1 MTTKN
6 NRSKN
11 DYPPGDIPPFCRN
24 NYFTGKLLTERDFTA
39 EQRYM
44 VDKLRLHHIALHGW
58 GVVCGLK
65 VTPHPKLPSLRL
77 VVEPGLAIDGWGREI
92 RVPESIEG
100 ELPSLQPS
108 EPGGDYW
115 ATDSSSSDQP
125 DPDSDLAQHQAG
137 DPVTVTLYIYLRYV
151 EREAELMATPFDEYG
166 TGGSARKPNRI
177 CESYQLEIATEEPE
191 SFERIRR
198 EMGRDDAVDSNG
210 IYRDLLEDSTEL
222 TDIDC
227 IPLAVIRGFALGQDL
242 NAEWIDNDSYRRLL
256 PSTATLHLLIRSI
269 LKRMPTTTLTRI
281 AKIGWTHRKEY
292 SYHDFLRLY
301 IGEQGSSPGF
311 EITFDG
317 PVRPEGISARTFQAI
332 AVHYPEKLDGAGQP
346 EVAPTKVRLSH
357 DHTKAHLHID
367 PHYAKNRLSQA
378 RFDLYLLLRCNL
390 VVDKRGVP
398 VDGELSAQLDSDRG
412 YVAAVFPTG
421 DGFPGGLFESWIRVG
436 HGEPH

>member
-11 DYPPGDIPPFCRN
+11 DCPPGAIPPFCRN

-39 EQRYM
+39 EQRYL
-44 VDKLRLHHIALHGW
+44 VDKLRLHHVALHGW

-92 RVPESIEG
+92 RVPESIDY

-108 EPGGDYW
+108 EAAGDHW
-115 ATDSSSSDQP
+115 ATDSTSSDQP
-125 DPDSDLAQHQAG
+125 DPDPDLSQQPAG

-151 EREAELMATPFDEYG
+151 EQEAELMATPFAEYG
-166 TGGSARKPNRI
+166 TAGNARKPNRI
-177 CESYQLEIATEEPE
+177 CESYQLEIAMEEPA
-191 SFERIRR
+191 SFERIRQ
-198 EMGRDDAVDSNG
+198 EMGRDDAVNSNG
-210 IYRDLLEDSTEL
+210 IYRDLLEESTEL

-227 IPLAVIRGFALGQDL
+227 IPLAVIRGFAPGQDL

-281 AKIGWTHRKEY
+281 ADIGWTHRKEY
-292 SYHDFLRLY
+292 SYHEFLRLY

-346 EVAPTKVRLSH
+346 EVVPAKVRLNH

-412 YVAAVFPTG
+412 YVPAVFPTG
-421 DGFPGGLFESWIRVG
+421 DGFPGGLFESWIRV
-436 HGEPH
+436 HGDTH